1 MKIYV
6 HIVLTI
12 ITINTC
18 LAAPIIKRNA
28 IHHPVIATNGMVA
41 SQEQHATKIGLN
53 ILKNGGNAID
63 AAVAVGFAL
72 SVTLPRA
79 GNLGGGGFM
88 IIHTAKNNQ
97 TIALDFREVAPLLAS
112 KNMFLDEYGNVDS
125 YKSRFSIFSAGI
137 PGTVAGLFL
146 AHNQFGSMHMSK
158 LIAPSIT
165 LAEDG
170 FTVTNEF
177 STSLKKAKK
186 RLSKHAYT
194 ASIFY
199 PNNTSPPVGAT
210 FKQADLAKSLTYI
223 SKNGHHAFYKGKIA
237 KKLVTFMKQK
247 NGLITSKDL
256 AEYRPKLRSPITG
269 HYRGY
274 TIKSMPPPSSGGI
287 SLMQLLKLIEPYPL
301 NEWGHNSA
309 KTVHIMSEA
318 MQLVYADRA
327 EWLGDEDLVDVPKK
341 ALLSSP
347 YLNSRRNKIN
357 PDLHTNS
364 VKTNYGIPFESDETT
379 HYSIID
385 KWGNA
390 VSVTTTLNFS
400 YGSGIAIPG
409 TGILLNNEMDDFS
422 AKPGVPNAYGL
433 IGNKRNA
440 IEPKK
445 RMLSSMTP
453 TIVFKD
459 NNVFLVTGSPGGSR
473 IITTVAQIISN
484 VIDHDM
490 NIAEATHAPR
500 FHHQWLPDELRI
512 EQFGLSLDTQQ
523 LLENMGH
530 KIVTKQTMGSTQSI
544 IKRNQQLYGS
554 SDPRTPTAK
563 TLGY

>member
-1 MKIYV
+1 MKIYL
-6 HIVLTI
+6 HIIFTI

-18 LAAPIIKRNA
+18 FAAPIIKQNA

-41 SQEQHATKIGLN
+41 SQEQHATEVGLN
-53 ILKNGGNAID
+53 VLKNGGNAID

-88 IIHTAKNNQ
+88 IIHSAKNKQ

-112 KNMFLDEYGNVDS
+112 KNMFLDESGNVDS
-125 YKSRFSIFSAGI
+125 YKSRFSIFSAGV

-146 AHNQFGSMHMSK
+146 AHKQFGSVHMSK
-158 LIAPSIT
+158 LIAPSIR

-199 PNNTSPPVGAT
+199 PNNTVPAVGT
-210 FKQADLAKSLTYI
+210 IFKQTDLAKSLTSI
-223 SKNGHHAFYKGKIA
+223 SKNGHHAFYKGEIA
-237 KKLVTFMKQK
+237 QKLVTFMNQK
-247 NGLITSKDL
+247 NGLITSQDL
-256 AEYRPKLRSPITG
+256 AEYRPKFRAPITG
-269 HYRGY
+269 NYRGY

-327 EWLGDEDLVDVPKK
+327 EWLGDEDLVDVPKEG
-341 ALLSSP
+341 LLSSP
-347 YLNSRRNKIN
+347 YLNSRRNQIN
-357 PDLHTNS
+357 PNLHTNS
-364 VKTNYGIPFESDETT
+364 IKTKYGIPFESNETT

-440 IEPKK
+440 IAPKK

-459 NNVFLVTGSPGGSR
+459 NDVFLVTGSPGGSR

-490 NIAEATHAPR
+490 NIAQATHAPR

-523 LLENMGH
+523 LLEKMGH

>member
-1 MKIYV
+1 
-6 HIVLTI
+6 
-12 ITINTC
+12 
-18 LAAPIIKRNA
+18 
-28 IHHPVIATNGMVA
+28 
-41 SQEQHATKIGLN
+41 
-53 ILKNGGNAID
+53 
-63 AAVAVGFAL
+63 
-72 SVTLPRA
+72 
-79 GNLGGGGFM
+79 
-88 IIHTAKNNQ
+88 
-97 TIALDFREVAPLLAS
+97 
-112 KNMFLDEYGNVDS
+112 
-125 YKSRFSIFSAGI
+125 
-137 PGTVAGLFL
+137 
-146 AHNQFGSMHMSK
+146 
-158 LIAPSIT
+158 
-165 LAEDG
+165 
-170 FTVTNEF
+170 
-177 STSLKKAKK
+177 
-186 RLSKHAYT
+186 
-194 ASIFY
+194 
-199 PNNTSPPVGAT
+199 
-210 FKQADLAKSLTYI
+210 
-223 SKNGHHAFYKGKIA
+223 
-237 KKLVTFMKQK
+237 
-247 NGLITSKDL
+247 
-256 AEYRPKLRSPITG
+256 
-269 HYRGY
+269 
-274 TIKSMPPPSSGGI
+274 
-287 SLMQLLKLIEPYPL
+287 MQLLKLIEPYPL

-327 EWLGDEDLVDVPKK
+327 EWLGDEDLVDVPKVG
-341 ALLSSP
+341 LLSST
-347 YLNSRRNKIN
+347 YLNSRRNQIN
-357 PDLHTNS
+357 PNSHTNS
-364 VKTNYGIPFESDETT
+364 VKTKYGIPFESDETT

-433 IGNKRNA
+433 IGNTRNA
-440 IEPKK
+440 IAPKK

-459 NNVFLVTGSPGGSR
+459 NSVFLVTGSPGGSR

-490 NIAEATHAPR
+490 NIAQATHAPR

-512 EQFGLSLDTQQ
+512 EQFGLSPDTQL